1 MRTSD
6 RGRLAVRVTA
16 AALCAGL
23 ILLVTGARDEP
34 LGLAL
39 LAGVQGLGML
49 AVLWHRSGRREQQV
63 WAPLAAG
70 SLLLVVTDL
79 PSLAAAPGVTAPGAS
94 TLVGALAGCTL
105 WYVGA
110 LALLRQRLRSVL
122 AYAALDMLGGV
133 VTMTALAW
141 ALAARPLAETVGVP
155 MSTAF
160 ALLVAPSATLLLAV
174 FAVTGMFLGGGLRD
188 LRMIASAIAYLLFTL
203 VAMAPAVLPADD
215 HLGPLGAHLLTA
227 GAQVCVLLLL
237 GAASTLP
244 TPSAVVRRDEGRLAT
259 RLSPTIFS
267 VVNACLLVAC
277 AFDLVPREVAVVAC
291 SGLLFTLFK
300 LGTVFRNV
308 TTLNDTRRQAESD
321 ELTGL
326 ANRRALVQEPGPQRE
341 RPHRRARAVR
351 PRPVQGRER
360 QVRARRRR
368 RACCGRWAPG
378 CGPPSGPTSLAVRL
392 GGDEFAVLLRE
403 PAHRRDD
410 GPHPAH
416 RRRAHAA
423 LRARGGA
430 GAPALVRRRHRHA
443 GRRTRR
449 HQPAAPGRRRDVR
462 DEAARWRR
470 GALRAVR
477 RRRASPA
484 ARAWSS
490 SLRTAV
496 YTDQARGALPAA
508 GRGRRRPH
516 AGRRR
521 GPGALAAPRARTADA
536 RRVPA
541 ARRATRPDVRD
552 HPQRHV
558 AGARPRSHLAPG
570 ARPRPARRLRQR
582 VGGVA
587 GRPQPGAARR
597 GPARRVQARRVG
609 AAGRDHRERASCT
622 TRAPVCGPRPRS
634 SGWACASA
642 STTTAPG
649 TPRSPTCATCPPPS
663 SARPLVRPRRRRR
676 SPGRGDRAQHRRPR
690 PHPRAAP
697 GGRGRRGRRDARA
710 AAHAR
715 RRRLAGLPARA
726 PDGRRRVRRRARAT
740 GRARRPHAGARR
752 LNAAPAGRSG
762 RFPPHLRFS
771 GRILPG

>member
-259 RLSPTIFS
+259 QLSPTIFS

-326 ANRRALVQEPGPQRE
+326 ANRRALVQEL
-341 RPHRRARAVR
+341 ARSESARTAGLALFDLDRFKDVNDSYGHAAGDELLRQVGARLRSAVR
-351 PRPVQGRER
+351 PDE
-360 QVRARRRR
+360 
-368 RACCGRWAPG
+368 
-378 CGPPSGPTSLAVRL
+378 LAVRL

-403 PAHRRDD
+403 LPTDETMARIRRIAAELTPPFELEEGRVHLRSSVGVTVTPDD
-410 GPHPAH
+410 GPAGTSLLHRADVAMYEMKQRGGGVGRYEPSADDE
-416 RRRAHAA
+416 RRRQ
-423 LRARGGA
+423 LE
-430 GAPALVRRRHRHA
+430 LVE
-443 GRRTRR
+443 
-449 HQPAAPGRRRDVR
+449 Q
-462 DEAARWRR
+462 
-470 GALRAVR
+470 
-477 RRRASPA
+477 
-484 ARAWSS
+484 
-490 SLRTAV
+490 LRTAV
-496 YTDQARGALPAA
+496 YTDQLVVHYQPQVAVADGRTLVGAEALVRWLHPEHGPLTPDEFLPLAERHGLMFAITHNVMSQALDHAATWRRVPGHDRLVVSVNVSAASLADPKLVPLVEGLLDEFKLDGSALQVEITESELMHDPRTSLRAATALERLGVRVSIDDYGTGYSSLAYLRDLPAA
-508 GRGRRRPH
+508 ELKLDRSFVRGVV
-516 AGRRR
+516 
-521 GPGALAAPRARTADA
+521 D
-536 RRVPA
+536 
-541 ARRATRPDVRD
+541 D
-552 HPQRHV
+552 
-558 AGARPRSHLAPG
+558 
-570 ARPRPARRLRQR
+570 
-582 VGGVA
+582 
-587 GRPQPGAARR
+587 
-597 GPARRVQARRVG
+597 
-609 AAGRDHRERASCT
+609 
-622 TRAPVCGPRPRS
+622 
-634 SGWACASA
+634 
-642 STTTAPG
+642 
-649 TPRSPTCATCPPPS
+649 
-663 SARPLVRPRRRRR
+663 
-676 SPGRGDRAQHRRPR
+676 
-690 PHPRAAP
+690 PRAAAIVRNTVDLAHTL
-697 GGRGRRGRRDARA
+697 GLHLVAEGVEDDATLALLRTLGADVSQGYLHGRPMDADAFADAHVRPVALAVPTQVRGD
-710 AAHAR
+710 
-715 RRRLAGLPARA
+715 
-726 PDGRRRVRRRARAT
+726 
-740 GRARRPHAGARR
+740 
-752 LNAAPAGRSG
+752 
-762 RFPPHLRFS
+762 
-771 GRILPG
+771 